1 MALWRKSKTLTQI
14 LTKDKYQQYQGS
26 QSSQIRHHTLPICLN
41 GQNMEGVHLFIYL
54 VGIVFV
60 DNGTELDGT
69 QRIYNVRSAFD
80 VLFKIWNTNIKLMLQ
95 RAN

>member
-1 MALWRKSKTLTQI
+1 
-14 LTKDKYQQYQGS
+14 
-26 QSSQIRHHTLPICLN
+26 
-41 GQNMEGVHLFIYL
+41 MEGVHLFIYL